1 MDMLIHK
8 LSKDKH
14 RVYLLTG
21 NRHSRGAYPHV
32 FEKFNFSYDSGS
44 VGEIFASI
52 DPDVTIFFGA
62 FDTNFNWTDERKESV
77 RYTACLSNI
86 LSAQSSNKRGRFL
99 YFSSQEV
106 YGKNY
111 PEDISEDTRVS
122 TNNFRAMAVAQGEE
136 ICHSYRDT
144 SGVDAVVLRYDH
156 LYGIPKKGQQEENPC
171 FQMILEALRSQKI
184 SANSRHEYS
193 LLYLSDAV
201 EFTYRI
207 ITAQQLKHPVYHI
220 SSGEVITELEL
231 AGIIRE
237 CMGKEVEVSDHT
249 VGEKYRKVLSSSRY
263 EEEFPHTVFVTAQE
277 GVKKIVQYM
286 QKHSSLFLKKEEK
299 EGIGSKTWRT
309 IKTIFVCLIPYI
321 ENLICFIPFFMLN
334 NRAVSSQYY
343 NKLDFYLLYV
353 LLFAIVYGQQQAVF
367 SSVLAV
373 LGYCFRQMYTK
384 SGFEVLLDYGTYIW
398 IAQLFILGM
407 VVGYMR
413 DQIQHIRQEDKE
425 EIQYLNGQLED
436 MTDINDSNVRMKHM
450 FERQLVNQKDSLGKI
465 YSITSELDQYG
476 PEEVLFYA
484 AQVLSNLMDTPDTAI
499 YTVANGDYARLFSFT
514 SGTAKKLGN
523 SIKYTEMKEMYEEL
537 RERRVYI
544 NKALDERYPLM
555 AAAIYAE
562 DQMQIIMMLWGLPWE
577 RMNLSESNRLM
588 IVGQLVQN
596 AAVRA
601 SRYLEALQKERYL
614 EGTNVLESKAFT
626 RLVQA
631 FFTAKRNG
639 LTECSLLKIEVSDG
653 TYEKTA
659 GEIGVFLRQT
669 DYLGMLADGLYVLL
683 PNTDEKNAEW
693 VVSRFGEKGLRSY
706 LVHEEVTEH

>member
-1 MDMLIHK
+1 M
-8 LSKDKH
+8 
-14 RVYLLTG
+14 
-21 NRHSRGAYPHV
+21 

-136 ICHSYRDT
+136 ICHSYRET

-201 EFTYRI
+201 EFTYRD
-207 ITAQQLKHPVYHI
+207 HSGVY
-220 SSGEVITELEL
+220 
-231 AGIIRE
+231 
-237 CMGKEVEVSDHT
+237 GKRGGVSDHT

-263 EEEFPHTVFVTAQE
+263 EEEFPHTVFVTAQK
-277 GVKKIVQYM
+277 GVKKTVQYM

-425 EIQYLNGQLED
+425 AIQYLNGQLED

-476 PEEVLFYA
+476 PEEIIE
-484 AQVLSNLMDTPDTAI
+484 D
-499 YTVANGDYARLFSFT
+499 G
-514 SGTAKKLGN
+514 
-523 SIKYTEMKEMYEEL
+523 EM
-537 RERRVYI
+537 
-544 NKALDERYPLM
+544 
-555 AAAIYAE
+555 
-562 DQMQIIMMLWGLPWE
+562 
-577 RMNLSESNRLM
+577 
-588 IVGQLVQN
+588 
-596 AAVRA
+596 
-601 SRYLEALQKERYL
+601 
-614 EGTNVLESKAFT
+614 
-626 RLVQA
+626 
-631 FFTAKRNG
+631 
-639 LTECSLLKIEVSDG
+639 VS
-653 TYEKTA
+653 
-659 GEIGVFLRQT
+659 
-669 DYLGMLADGLYVLL
+669 
-683 PNTDEKNAEW
+683 
-693 VVSRFGEKGLRSY
+693 
-706 LVHEEVTEH
+706 